1 MRDWIRTLH
10 LLFFIVKYVNL
21 WHWWHRL
28 QRACILKSTETKFLY
43 LPLFVQSVVCNLLKS
58 VVKFIFVKSKRKV
71 SMLAAEI
78 DFFEQNY
85 VRDLEP
91 ILISLRRHWLC
102 SRMKHFWF
110 SLVFTWFSQVYSSY
124 CRHLLV
130 STLQFLSS
138 LHRKYTSN
146 MLEGARL

>member
-1 MRDWIRTLH
+1 M
-10 LLFFIVKYVNL
+10 
-21 WHWWHRL
+21 
-28 QRACILKSTETKFLY
+28 STETKFLY
-43 LPLFVQSVVCNLLKS
+43 PLLFAQSIVCNLLKS
-58 VVKFIFVKSKRKV
+58 MVKFIFVKSKRKV
-71 SMLAAEI
+71 PMLAAVI

-91 ILISLRRHWLC
+91 SLRSLRRHWLR
-102 SRMKHFWF
+102 SRMKHFRF

-138 LHRKYTSN
+138 LDRKYTWN
-146 MLEGARL
+146 TLEGARLQINQNKCYGLEQPSIYLF